1 MRIETMRGKLIRVP
15 SDTYDTLK
23 TMSSKHKTTMSEYL
37 QRAVSLQIV
46 QEIKDPM
53 LDVYEPPSDA
63 ELLTMLTTLLESKK
77 VR

>member
-37 QRAVSLQIV
+37 QRAVSSQMI
-46 QEIKDPM
+46 QEIQ
-53 LDVYEPPSDA
+53 DVYEPPSDA